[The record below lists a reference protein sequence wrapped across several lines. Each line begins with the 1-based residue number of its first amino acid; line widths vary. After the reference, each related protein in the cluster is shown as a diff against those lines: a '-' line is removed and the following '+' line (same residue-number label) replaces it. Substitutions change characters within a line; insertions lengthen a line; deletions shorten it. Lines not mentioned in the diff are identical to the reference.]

1 MVVATALQSLS
12 FPTSIATESC
22 SKKAELVRLF
32 YSRDWSDESCLSTGQ
47 GDVSTNL
54 KSFDANVSAAAEL
67 VHLIYLVR

>member
-32 YSRDWSDESCLSTGQ
+32 YSLDWSDDSRLTGQ
-47 GDVSTNL
+47 VDVSTNL

-67 VHLIYLVR
+67 VHLIYLIR